1 MSTRRPVAPDPGIH
15 PSRSGGFARAAF
27 QIGFWIP
34 LLFCT
39 WAALVPAPPDN
50 PVFQLSDVLLHAA
63 AFTYLSF
70 AFVLAWL
77 EGGSGPAYLRAFLC
91 MLGYGVLLEVVQSF
105 IPERSAEFKDL
116 LVDAAGIGAGLLL
129 AAWLA
134 RPLYDGALRLS
145 ARL

>member
-91 MLGYGVLLEVVQSF
+91 MLGYG
-105 IPERSAEFKDL
+105 P
-116 LVDAAGIGAGLLL
+116 AAGSNVSGAQS
-129 AAWLA
+129 AAAFDFVATISIKRGA
-134 RPLYDGALRLS
+134 RF
-145 ARL
+145 